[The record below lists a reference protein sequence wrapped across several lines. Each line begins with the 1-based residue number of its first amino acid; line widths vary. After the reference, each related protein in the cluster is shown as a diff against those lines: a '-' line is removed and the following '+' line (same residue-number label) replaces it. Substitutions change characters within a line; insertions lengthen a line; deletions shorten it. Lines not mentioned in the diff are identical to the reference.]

1 MFSASRRSL
10 RIAPTMSDA
19 APPVECTRLNPT
31 LRVRDVARAI
41 DFYTSALGFRVGF
54 KWGEPL
60 RFAGMNF
67 GEVQLFLQQGDV
79 GSVPAQV
86 YFVVDDADALHE
98 YQARQGAR
106 VLRPPADQEY
116 ELRDYTVADLDGN
129 ELTFGHYKPSRVPPL
144 EIERV
149 DVPVRLERR
158 LAALLADLARHKGMT
173 VGECLEETLLH
184 TFEPLDGSDGVAS
197 PHTKADLRYIATL
210 KTRHGIDYDCHASY
224 RFVERGAN
232 DGADGPEL

>member
-1 MFSASRRSL
+1 MFFRRTPS
-10 RIAPTMSDA
+10 PHQ
-19 APPVECTRLNPT
+19 APPDMSAPPIECTRLNPT

-41 DFYTSALGFRVGF
+41 DFYTSRLGFRLGF

-67 GEVQLFLQQGDV
+67 GEVQVFLQQGDP

-98 YQARQGAR
+98 YQAGQGAQ
-106 VLRPPADQEY
+106 VLRTPADQAY

-129 ELTFGHYKPSRVPPL
+129 ELTFGHYTPSREPAL

-158 LAALLADLARHKGMT
+158 LAALLEDLARHKGMT
-173 VGECLEETLLH
+173 VGNCLEETLLH

-197 PHTKADLRYIATL
+197 PHTKSDLRYIASL
-210 KTRHGIDYDCHASY
+210 KARHGIDYDCHASY
-224 RFVERGAN
+224 RFVERGEKERG
-232 DGADGPEL
+232 DGSEL